1 MLVSLHQAVARVLR
15 TVKPLPQE
23 NVFLDA
29 ALGCVLA
36 ETVSALRDLPPWPNS
51 AMDGFAVRSIDTR
64 SNSRRRV
71 RRFQIVGEVR
81 AGVRPDCVVGP
92 MQACRIMTGAILP
105 AGSDAVVPVEATGSV
120 TPESVAIEASVA
132 LGENVRNQGEELRRG
147 GTVMSPG
154 HLIGPA
160 EIGLLA
166 AAGRAMVRV
175 IRRPRIG
182 IVATGDELVSPGTAL
197 EPHQVWDSNSS
208 ALGAAVALAGAVPVL
223 CGIARD
229 DLKDLQAKIAL
240 GLGMDGLLISGGVSV
255 GKYDLV
261 RPAIRVLGGRIRFW
275 QVAIKPGRPFAFGSI
290 GGQPVF
296 GLPGN
301 PVSSLV
307 TFEQLVR
314 PALLRLAGH
323 RNLYRLVI
331 DAVLKHEFEK
341 QSSLTHFVRVSLST
355 VKGVRYVEPTGDQG
369 SHRLT
374 SLTQG
379 GALMIVPAAV
389 RRLRAG
395 SRVRVQLLDRVLT
408 SQPELGFEA

>member
-160 EIGLLA
+160 EIGD
-166 AAGRAMVRV
+166 R
-175 IRRPRIG
+175 
-182 IVATGDELVSPGTAL
+182 
-197 EPHQVWDSNSS
+197 
-208 ALGAAVALAGAVPVL
+208 
-223 CGIARD
+223 
-229 DLKDLQAKIAL
+229 K
-240 GLGMDGLLISGGVSV
+240 SV
-255 GKYDLV
+255 V
-261 RPAIRVLGGRIRFW
+261 
-275 QVAIKPGRPFAFGSI
+275 
-290 GGQPVF
+290 
-296 GLPGN
+296 
-301 PVSSLV
+301 
-307 TFEQLVR
+307 
-314 PALLRLAGH
+314 
-323 RNLYRLVI
+323 
-331 DAVLKHEFEK
+331 
-341 QSSLTHFVRVSLST
+341 
-355 VKGVRYVEPTGDQG
+355 
-369 SHRLT
+369 
-374 SLTQG
+374 
-379 GALMIVPAAV
+379 
-389 RRLRAG
+389 
-395 SRVRVQLLDRVLT
+395 
-408 SQPELGFEA
+408 